1 MSLFAEIAV
10 ALKIEADHLHSAAQ
24 NAETLA
30 ARIGLTPAVAD
41 RIIEQQRRHAE
52 LVGRAH
58 RIFKSLS
65 RFEPIIGLVIK
76 REARR

>member
-10 ALKIEADHLHSAAQ
+10 ALKIQADDLVDRAQ
-24 NAETLA
+24 HAETLA

-41 RIIEQQRRHAE
+41 RIIGERRKQAE

-58 RIFKSLS
+58 RIFKTLA

-76 REARR
+76 KGRAR